1 MYERISFERVKSYL
15 NEVEDILDNKSVTQ
29 TEIDY
34 VMSKLQKSLDL
45 LEYQIISD
53 LDELVTELE
62 KVSGDYTK
70 TSWDTLQS
78 AISVA
83 KNIKKGSD
91 YSVYKTAYD
100 KLINANTQLTLLN
113 RDILKAT
120 ILRMETVNV
129 DLYKETHKADF
140 VNTLKNAQT
149 LINEKLIEQ
158 TDLDKMTEQL
168 NAAYSALE
176 LKVIYTELGKFN

>member
-1 MYERISFERVKSYL
+1 
-15 NEVEDILDNKSVTQ
+15 
-29 TEIDY
+29 
-34 VMSKLQKSLDL
+34 MSKLQKSLDL

-91 YSVYKTAYD
+91 YSVYKQHMIS
-100 KLINANTQLTLLN
+100 LSMQILN
-113 RDILKAT
+113 
-120 ILRMETVNV
+120 
-129 DLYKETHKADF
+129 
-140 VNTLKNAQT
+140 
-149 LINEKLIEQ
+149 
-158 TDLDKMTEQL
+158 
-168 NAAYSALE
+168 
-176 LKVIYTELGKFN
+176 